1 MPWHTIQPV
10 HIISPWAWALGW
22 NSRRE
27 ITISISAT
35 QVAVLRQI
43 LFVRIVNSQ
52 TEAFIAGS
60 VGVPVTGTAVVV
72 NIFGQ
77 LGVAASSE
85 RFKDDIKPMD
95 KARETLIALRPVTF
109 RYKKEIDPAG
119 TSQFGLVAEDV
130 DQVSPD
136 LVVRDKQG
144 KA

>member
-1 MPWHTIQPV
+1 MELTT
-10 HIISPWAWALGW
+10 
-22 NSRRE
+22 E
-27 ITISISAT
+27 ITISILAT
-35 QVAVLRQI
+35 QVAVVRQI
-43 LFVRIVNSQ
+43 LFARIGNSQ
-52 TEAFIAGS
+52 TGAFIAGS

-77 LGVAASSE
+77 LGVAASSQ
-85 RFKDDIKPMD
+85 RLDDIKPMD
-95 KARETLIALRPVTF
+95 KASETLLALKPVTF

-144 KA
+144 QA